1 MTESENDGKLTA
13 EQRDTV
19 NLLDRLLGRAIADRY
34 VDFSR
39 LASGL
44 FDLRV
49 SRPVAAH
56 ALRELDSMLR
66 DALVVPMEVKAAE
79 SSINPD
85 QLTRAK
91 ASLEELGFEGAAVEK
106 AVTALKPRVNH
117 ANAIRQITARLG
129 LASDGDVAKAWIA
142 LTATVGRAHERSF
155 HRSLA
160 VDDEFRKAFQQPFDM
175 VIRAVALAL
184 QRRYSALMK
193 RVEEIAGM
201 PDKGHAVSLFE
212 REIPGAMPLQ
222 WHFFEKLQT
231 ADWLPHLARQK
242 LVGAPLSESTGGGG
256 INRFREWPAGN
267 YLRRMAE
274 SPDPDV
280 RRQVAA
286 AVRNVA
292 SSKHPDVSRGGLEV
306 IAAMPAADAASLADV
321 ASGWLER
328 DATFMAIQAAE
339 QLVKKLAND
348 GEGAAALK
356 IATRLLQV
364 FGSDGEVASLYA
376 QHMYEYSL
384 PLLAPILTKACGIGA
399 LDLLAALLHHAIVV
413 DHERN
418 QDSAF
423 DRTAYDQGALTDDTS
438 GVHGV
443 YEALRSEVRR
453 TAESLVDADPSEV
466 PAIMEVFGK
475 YTPKL
480 FRRLEIFVLSRS
492 PAALPARST
501 ALLLDADL
509 IDASWCTHE
518 YAALARACFSSMRQW
533 DQQAVL
539 DLVDAI
545 PGRYVKGWK
554 KRFEEHEK
562 RPPTADD
569 ERAYNAYV
577 LRDAVWYWRMVLP
590 ADRRSAV
597 EAVGDPD
604 AWKQSHSVRGE
615 ESPLTGTDFAAQPAT
630 QIAAFLRT
638 WRSDAE
644 PRRQTVSALAL
655 ELRNAAVQ
663 DPAKYAHAA
672 MEFADV
678 PAAYVHRL
686 LEGLAEAARNRRD
699 FLWPQVLRLLDATFA
714 RWQQSVDPASIAE
727 GNDPSWQW
735 ACAAGVR
742 LLKAGLQRGAEGVP
756 FEHKAAV
763 QAMVLA
769 LQRLAPR
776 DPEGE
781 DFEQQFERDP
791 YFAAESTLRGSAVEL
806 GVLLIFWLSQ
816 EDGSPFAAT
825 PRGAL
830 DMTPE
835 IREALDAELA
845 DQTSS
850 GRIPRAVFGRY
861 LHWLFYFGEA
871 WLTARMGSIFPK
883 ADELRRAAWLGHLLH
898 DRGPRGELLPF
909 LQPEYAR
916 SIDQLGEETKDREE
930 HAQKRLGNHL
940 LILYLQ
946 GHLDLQPGGLLDRFL
961 LKASPRLRQHVM
973 WLLGVQLKHP
983 LDQFPE
989 ALRARALAYWDSR
1002 LAAGEAAPDR
1012 TGFQEELGSIGQWCE
1027 NHQLEPDWLFDNVLR
1042 MLRSGFVPSIAHN
1055 VVEWLVKISATHAD
1069 RAVQVLEALVANPSI
1084 DHYMGQEQS
1093 IRAVLIAGQARG
1105 TPATIERVGEVV
1117 SYLASIGQTG
1127 YLDVARP
1134 TQGAEAQQ

>member
-1 MTESENDGKLTA
+1 
-13 EQRDTV
+13 
-19 NLLDRLLGRAIADRY
+19 
-34 VDFSR
+34 
-39 LASGL
+39 
-44 FDLRV
+44 
-49 SRPVAAH
+49 
-56 ALRELDSMLR
+56 
-66 DALVVPMEVKAAE
+66 
-79 SSINPD
+79 
-85 QLTRAK
+85 
-91 ASLEELGFEGAAVEK
+91 
-106 AVTALKPRVNH
+106 
-117 ANAIRQITARLG
+117 
-129 LASDGDVAKAWIA
+129 
-142 LTATVGRAHERSF
+142 
-155 HRSLA
+155 
-160 VDDEFRKAFQQPFDM
+160 
-175 VIRAVALAL
+175 
-184 QRRYSALMK
+184 
-193 RVEEIAGM
+193 
-201 PDKGHAVSLFE
+201 
-212 REIPGAMPLQ
+212 
-222 WHFFEKLQT
+222 
-231 ADWLPHLARQK
+231 
-242 LVGAPLSESTGGGG
+242 
-256 INRFREWPAGN
+256 
-267 YLRRMAE
+267 
-274 SPDPDV
+274 
-280 RRQVAA
+280 
-286 AVRNVA
+286 
-292 SSKHPDVSRGGLEV
+292 
-306 IAAMPAADAASLADV
+306 
-321 ASGWLER
+321 
-328 DATFMAIQAAE
+328 
-339 QLVKKLAND
+339 
-348 GEGAAALK
+348 
-356 IATRLLQV
+356 
-364 FGSDGEVASLYA
+364 
-376 QHMYEYSL
+376 
-384 PLLAPILTKACGIGA
+384 
-399 LDLLAALLHHAIVV
+399 
-413 DHERN
+413 
-418 QDSAF
+418 
-423 DRTAYDQGALTDDTS
+423 
-438 GVHGV
+438 
-443 YEALRSEVRR
+443 
-453 TAESLVDADPSEV
+453 
-466 PAIMEVFGK
+466 
-475 YTPKL
+475 
-480 FRRLEIFVLSRS
+480 
-492 PAALPARST
+492 
-501 ALLLDADL
+501 
-509 IDASWCTHE
+509 
-518 YAALARACFSSMRQW
+518 
-533 DQQAVL
+533 
-539 DLVDAI
+539 
-545 PGRYVKGWK
+545 
-554 KRFEEHEK
+554 
-562 RPPTADD
+562 
-569 ERAYNAYV
+569 
-577 LRDAVWYWRMVLP
+577 
-590 ADRRSAV
+590 
-597 EAVGDPD
+597 
-604 AWKQSHSVRGE
+604 
-615 ESPLTGTDFAAQPAT
+615 
-630 QIAAFLRT
+630 
-638 WRSDAE
+638 
-644 PRRQTVSALAL
+644 
-655 ELRNAAVQ
+655 
-663 DPAKYAHAA
+663 
-672 MEFADV
+672 
-678 PAAYVHRL
+678 
-686 LEGLAEAARNRRD
+686 
-699 FLWPQVLRLLDATFA
+699 
-714 RWQQSVDPASIAE
+714 
-727 GNDPSWQW
+727 
-735 ACAAGVR
+735 VR

-756 FEHKAAV
+756 FEHKVAV

-973 WLLGVQLKHP
+973 WSLGVQLKHP